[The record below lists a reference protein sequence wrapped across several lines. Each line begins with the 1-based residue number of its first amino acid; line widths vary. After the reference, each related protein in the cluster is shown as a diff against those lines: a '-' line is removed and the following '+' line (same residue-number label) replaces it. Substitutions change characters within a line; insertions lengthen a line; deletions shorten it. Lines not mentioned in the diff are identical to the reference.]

1 MKEIEVEG
9 FKVTIEPSEGRFIV
23 SVPKL
28 PGCTTQV
35 DREGDAAREIRK
47 IIGLYLAGL
56 SNSFT
61 PKKPGQAASG
71 AKGRGDREPPIQKIR
86 K

>member
-9 FKVTIEPSEGRFIV
+9 FTVTIERSEGKFMV

-35 DREGDAAREIRK
+35 DREEDAAREIRK
-47 IIGLYLAGL
+47 MIGLYLAGL
-56 SNSFT
+56 SNTFT
-61 PKKPGQAASG
+61 RVKPGQLI
-71 AKGRGDREPPIQKIR
+71 KPRGRRESEPPAKNR

>member
-9 FKVTIEPSEGRFIV
+9 FKVTIEKSDGKFIV

-35 DREGDAAREIRK
+35 DREEDAAREIRK
-47 IIGLYLAGL
+47 MIGLYLAGL
-56 SNSFT
+56 SNRFT
-61 PKKPGQAASG
+61 PRKPGHIAPR
-71 AKGRGDREPPIQKIR
+71 AKGHGEREPAQKIR

>member
-9 FKVTIEPSEGRFIV
+9 FKVTIERSEGKFIV

-35 DREGDAAREIRK
+35 DREEDAAHEIRR
-47 IIGLYLAGL
+47 IIGVYLAGL

-61 PKKPGQAASG
+61 PLKRGQLLKLRARKDS
-71 AKGRGDREPPIQKIR
+71 EPPPKIR

>member
-9 FKVTIEPSEGRFIV
+9 FRVTIERSEGKYIV

-35 DREGDAAREIRK
+35 DREEDAAREIRG
-47 IIGLYLAGL
+47 IIGIYLAGL
-56 SNSFT
+56 ANSFT
-61 PKKPGQAASG
+61 PMERKPASG
-71 AKGRGDREPPIQKIR
+71 PKRRAEGEPASKIR

>member
-9 FKVTIEPSEGRFIV
+9 FKVTIEMSEGKYIV

-35 DREGDAAREIRK
+35 DNEKDAAREIRRV
-47 IIGLYLAGL
+47 IGTYLAEL

-61 PKKPGQAASG
+61 PLKRGQIINP
-71 AKGRGDREPPIQKIR
+71 KGRGEGEHPAKNR